1 MDFQQA
7 LLSPAHYFEYLEEKG
22 EFPPPH
28 EVPKTVLIVFQKVA
42 LQHLLSQHNHQ
53 KGKSFLSKMAFF
65 DRLPVAV
72 CGGFGVGGPALA
84 IKLEELI
91 AWGVKRFVAVGTGA
105 ILTSDVPLQTLTLGE
120 KVFGVDGIS
129 KYYSDTEKGLVLD
142 QDFKKLF
149 TSYAMKEGFYPRPVT
164 VMSSDLFFGTPIDD
178 ENKFPREKAEIL
190 DMETAAFYAICKKR
204 EVLGLSLF
212 VTANSLSADD
222 WIIGF
227 DAEETIA
234 ELKKAVD
241 FAFRF
246 CVECS

>member
-1 MDFQQA
+1 MDFQES
-7 LLSPAHYFEYLEEKG
+7 LLSPTQYFEYLEEKG

-28 EVPKTVLIVFQKVA
+28 EVPKTVLIIFQKAA
-42 LQHLLSQHNHQ
+42 LHHLLSQHNHQ
-53 KGKSFLSKMAFF
+53 WGKNFLSKVAFF
-65 DRLPVAV
+65 EGLPVAV
-72 CGGFGVGGPALA
+72 CGGFGVGAPALA

-91 AWGVKRFVAVGTGA
+91 AWGVRRFVAIGTTA
-105 ILTSDVPLQTLTLGE
+105 ILTSDIPLQTLTVGD
-120 KVFGVDGIS
+120 KVFGVDGVS
-129 KYYSDTEKGLVLD
+129 KYYSDMEKGLVLD
-142 QDFKKLF
+142 ESFKELF
-149 TSYAMKEGFYPRPVT
+149 ISYAKKEGLYPRPVT
-164 VMSSDLFFGTPIDD
+164 VMSTDLFFGIAKQD
-178 ENKFPREKAEIL
+178 ENKFQREKADVL
-190 DMETAAFYAICKKR
+190 DMETAAFYAICKNR
-204 EVLGLSLF
+204 EVLGLSLY